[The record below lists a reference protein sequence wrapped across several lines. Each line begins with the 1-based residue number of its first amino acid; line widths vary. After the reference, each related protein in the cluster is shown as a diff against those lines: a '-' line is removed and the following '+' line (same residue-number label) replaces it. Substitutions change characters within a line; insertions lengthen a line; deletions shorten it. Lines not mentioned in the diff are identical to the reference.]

1 MQEGDSCE
9 FLLTFEPVIEG
20 KVMKM
25 RVSKVLLPVFILF
38 YSVSALSNI
47 LDGGEIRFRGFIT
60 DDAPKWTWRVASSDQ
75 SWDVDTGDA
84 REERGQLIFNLK
96 SRGSIPFLEGHL
108 YEIAERGGPGFTPYI
123 TYSSGAQSLGDNTTR
138 QRFRASIPVRNA
150 ENNENV
156 GNMEF
161 TIEQGM
167 GIAVGLQEENVPFS
181 PGMYLVSGESLSDV
195 NPDTLSPELMNR
207 LSNLLIMNKKF
218 GNGMSAAS
226 NRKIISQG
234 MLSDGRVQNIAAAF
248 ASALSDFELR
258 LSSENTPAQWHAT
271 LNVTVVVH

>member
-1 MQEGDSCE
+1 
-9 FLLTFEPVIEG
+9 
-20 KVMKM
+20 MKM
-25 RVSKVLLPVFILF
+25 RVSKVVLLPVFILF

-60 DDAPKWTWRVASSDQ
+60 DDAPKWTWRVASPDQ

-108 YEIAERGGPGFTPYI
+108 HEVAERGGPGFTPYV
-123 TYSSGAQSLGDNTTR
+123 TYSSGAQSLISLDGDNTTR
-138 QRFRASIPVRNA
+138 QRFRASIPVRDP
-150 ENNENV
+150 ENNKNV
-156 GNMEF
+156 GNLEF

-167 GIAVGLQEENVPFS
+167 AIAVGVQEEDVPFS
-181 PGMYLVSGESLSDV
+181 PGMFLVSGESLSDV
-195 NPDTLSPELMNR
+195 NPDKLSPELMNR
-207 LSNLLIMNKKF
+207 LSNLLMMNKKL
-218 GNGMSAAS
+218 GIGISATS
-226 NRKIISQG
+226 NKKVISQG

-248 ASALSDFELR
+248 ASALSDFKLY
-258 LSSENTPAQWHAT
+258 LPSENTPAQWHAT